1 MRRTAEVVLTIIG
14 AFVYLLGVIFGGLL
28 NFIFGTEEFQNE
40 ILNDPAINELN
51 QQEAQFALDFVG
63 SMGTAVIVVS
73 VISIIAGII
82 AMFLFKGD
90 NKPKVAGIILLIVG
104 VITTLISFGGAIFAS
119 VFYIIAGIMGLVR
132 KKKPEDEDE
141 TFASVQ

>member
-14 AFVYLLGVIFGGLL
+14 AFVYLLGVLFGGL
-28 NFIFGTEEFQNE
+28 FRAIFGMEDLQTEIMNDPS
-40 ILNDPAINELN
+40 LNDLN
-51 QQEAQFALDFVG
+51 QQELDLALDVVG
-63 SMGTAVIVVS
+63 SMGTAVIVVC

-104 VITTLISFGGAIFAS
+104 VITTIISFGAAIFAS

-132 KKKPEDEDE
+132 KKKPEDE

>member
-14 AFVYLLGVIFGGLL
+14 AFVYLLGILFGGL
-28 NFIFGTEEFQNE
+28 FRMIFGMEEFQTE
-40 ILNDPAINELN
+40 LMNDPSINELS
-51 QQEAQFALDFVG
+51 QQEAQLALDIVG
-63 SMGTAVIVVS
+63 SMGTAIIVIS

-82 AMFLFKGD
+82 ASILFKGD
-90 NKPKVAGIILLIVG
+90 NKPKAAGIILLIVG
-104 VITTLISFGGAIFAS
+104 IITTLITFGGAIFAS

-132 KKKPEDEDE
+132 KKKPEDD

>member
-1 MRRTAEVVLTIIG
+1 MEDLQ
-14 AFVYLLGVIFGGLL
+14 
-28 NFIFGTEEFQNE
+28 TEIMNDPS
-40 ILNDPAINELN
+40 LNDLN
-51 QQEAQFALDFVG
+51 QQELDLALDVVG
-63 SMGTAVIVVS
+63 SMGTAVIVVC

-104 VITTLISFGGAIFAS
+104 VITTIISFGAAIFAS

-132 KKKPEDEDE
+132 KKKPEDE